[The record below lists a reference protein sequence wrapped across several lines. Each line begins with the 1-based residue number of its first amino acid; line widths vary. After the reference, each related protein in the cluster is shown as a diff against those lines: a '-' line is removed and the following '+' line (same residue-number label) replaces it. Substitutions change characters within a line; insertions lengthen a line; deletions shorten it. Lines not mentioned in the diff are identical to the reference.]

1 MQFALA
7 HTQGKNL
14 NKMTRIKQNS
24 NGRGSL
30 KCIQHLINEKP
41 KYLNSIIT
49 THFPDLANEN
59 ITWLSPLKD
68 DDFAEYKDYSFLNK
82 IGVTSSAIQ
91 LKDFWPKRGPQWD
104 ALAKTTSGKV
114 ILVEAKAN
122 IPELK
127 SPGTKA
133 KELSKNLIQKSLSEV
148 KQYLEIYNDVD
159 WSNKYYQYTN
169 RIAHLFY
176 LREKCNISAYLIN
189 IYFVND
195 KTHIATKKEQFEIAL
210 KELKKHLGTNSHK
223 LDNYMMEVY
232 IDMDLI

>member
-1 MQFALA
+1 
-7 HTQGKNL
+7 
-14 NKMTRIKQNS
+14 MTRIKQNS

-41 KYLNSIIT
+41 NYINSIIA

-59 ITWLSPLKD
+59 ISWLSPLKD
-68 DDFAEYKDYSFLNK
+68 DDFAEYKDDSFLNLVGAA
-82 IGVTSSAIQ
+82 IGENR
-91 LKDFWPKRGPQWD
+91 LNDFWPKGGPRWD

-133 KELSKNLIQKSLSEV
+133 KELSKNLITKSLSEV
-148 KQYLEIYNDVD
+148 KQYLEIRNDVD

-176 LREKCNISAYLIN
+176 LREKCNITAYLIN

-195 KTHIATKKEQFEIAL
+195 KTHIATKREQFEIAL
-210 KELKKHLGTNSHK
+210 KELKKHLGASSHK
-223 LDNYMMEVY
+223 LDKYMMEAYV
-232 IDMDLI
+232 DVDLI